1 MRSGG
6 TRLGVMVFIA
16 AAATAATVALVSAF
30 PSARDVVSSHALELA
45 VLFCVTVLLQTSSIR
60 VPGRGSLSA
69 SSIGILACAF
79 ALGAGAAV
87 FVAVAAAVTQWVRRR
102 GILHRAVFDAAN
114 FSLSAGAGG
123 AVFALFAGEGSL
135 QPELVVAAAVAGTAY
150 CALNTGLLCVAM
162 GLSER
167 TSPLAVWRER
177 FSWAT
182 PHYLLAGP
190 LAFASV
196 LAYQHVGLV
205 GFAVFGIPHA
215 IALFA
220 HRRLALAPG

>member
-1 MRSGG
+1 
-6 TRLGVMVFIA
+6 LGVMAFIA
-16 AAATAATVALVSAF
+16 VAATAATVALASAF
-30 PSARDVVSSHALELA
+30 PSAREAVSSHGLELA

-79 ALGAGAAV
+79 ALGAGAAM
-87 FVAVAAAVTQWVRRR
+87 FVAVAAAVAQWMRRR

-114 FSLSAGAGG
+114 FALSAGAGG
-123 AVFALFAGEGSL
+123 AVFALLTGGGSTRS
-135 QPELVVAAAVAGTAY
+135 ELVVAAALAGAAY
-150 CALNTGLLCVAM
+150 CALNTGFLCVAM

-190 LAFASV
+190 VAFASV

-215 IALFA
+215 IALIA
-220 HRRLALAPG
+220 HRRLALANA